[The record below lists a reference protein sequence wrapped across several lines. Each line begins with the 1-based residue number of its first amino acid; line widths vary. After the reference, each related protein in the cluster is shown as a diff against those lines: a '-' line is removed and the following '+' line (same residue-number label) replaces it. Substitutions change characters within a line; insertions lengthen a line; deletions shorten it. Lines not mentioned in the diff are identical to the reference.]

1 MSELISG
8 DGTPED
14 VWRAWLPEQD
24 WPAVDVAGL
33 LDGAE
38 HAVVL
43 AAHPDDEVLGVG
55 GLLAGLAAADVRL
68 DIVWASDGEGSHPGS
83 TAPLVTRLA
92 QLRRQESATALD
104 RLGVRGYGAH
114 YVGLPDGSVAEH
126 EDELGPRLDD
136 LIRPGS
142 LVLALWRGDG
152 HPDHEACGR
161 AAASAAAAGGGRLV
175 EYPVW
180 AWHWGAPGD
189 PRVPWQR
196 ARRLA
201 LSPELITRKATAVDA
216 FDTQVRPIGP
226 DRWDGPVLSAQML
239 AHFARDVEVVFV

>member
-8 DGTPED
+8 DGTAED
-14 VWRAWLPEQD
+14 VWGEWLPEQD
-24 WPAVDVAGL
+24 WPAIDVAGMR
-33 LDGAE
+33 DGAE
-38 HAVVL
+38 HAVVV
-43 AAHPDDEVLGVG
+43 AAHPDDEVLGIG

-68 DIVWASDGEGSHPGS
+68 DLVWASDGEGSHPGS

-92 QLRRQESATALD
+92 QLRRQESATALG
-104 RLGVRGYGAH
+104 RLGVRGYRAH
-114 YVGLPDGSVAEH
+114 HLGLPDGSVGGH
-126 EDELGPRLDD
+126 EDELGQTLGD
-136 LIRPGS
+136 LVRPGS

-161 AAASAAAAGGGRLV
+161 AAASAAATGGGRLV

-189 PRVPWQR
+189 PRIPWQR

-201 LSPELITRKATAVDA
+201 LSPELVARKATAVDA

-226 DRWDGPVLSAQML
+226 DRWDGPVLSARML
-239 AHFARDVEVVFV
+239 AHFARDVEVVFG